1 MKLYEAIQD
10 LKTMQSEAK
19 EALKEAKAATNQS
32 TLQRAFKE
40 SFDKELQGLQNH
52 LNKVSEEILGTKANE
67 LSTQNKVEVLK
78 LFNEQRNAIIQE
90 AVSKLPLQTL
100 SEAIAKEF
108 SEQNKENL
116 SVAINEVIGKKDSEL
131 NCALAECR
139 ESLHSTIIDFKKAIN
154 DKKEDIL
161 TSADNLI
168 YGYVQD
174 YLSKN
179 PNAIF
184 ENMDEESI
192 KGGIVAYLNTKP
204 QILENIDKKA
214 LEIAKERVSFLVIQ
228 EEIQRILEA
237 EAINVFEKALGYQDL
252 IEKRFLAGLQLG
264 ALCLLGEL
272 GSLSKILSALSDI
285 QTEENRL
292 QALRDFESG
301 KPYQKIFMEI

>member
-1 MKLYEAIQD
+1 MKLFEAIQD
-10 LKTMQSEAK
+10 LKAMQSEAK
-19 EALKEAKAATNQS
+19 DALKEAKAATNQD
-32 TLQRAFKE
+32 TLQRVFKE
-40 SFDKELQGLQNH
+40 SFDKELQGLQNR
-52 LNKVSEEILGTKANE
+52 LNKVSEEILGAKANE
-67 LSTQNKVEVLK
+67 LSTQNKAEVLK
-78 LFNEQRNAIIQE
+78 LFNAQRNAMIQE

-108 SEQNKENL
+108 GEQNKENL
-116 SVAINEVIGKKDSEL
+116 AVAINEVIGKKDSEL
-131 NCALAECR
+131 NRVLAECR
-139 ESLHSTIIDFKKAIN
+139 ESLHSTIINFENTIN
-154 DKKEDIL
+154 TKKEDIL

-168 YGYVQD
+168 YGYIQEF
-174 YLSKN
+174 LSKN

-184 ENMDEESI
+184 KNMDEESI
-192 KGGIVAYLNTKP
+192 KGGILAYLDTKP

-214 LEIAKERVSFLVIQ
+214 LEIAKERVSFLIIQ
-228 EEIQRILEA
+228 EEIQRILEN

-292 QALRDFESG
+292 QALRDFENG